1 MLSVPGEVEYG
12 DIGMMD
18 DGTRYDSM
26 PGNAMG
32 GYGLSKQA

>member
-1 MLSVPGEVEYG
+1 MLSVLGKAEYG

-32 GYGLSKQA
+32 GYGLSTQA